1 MGWDG
6 VDLDFW
12 IPAFAGMTVGGARW
26 WLNRGGWAWYTGFIH
41 PFQPVSYRKETVMAP
56 RNIGPKVLSWLP
68 EEQIEESALRQ
79 IKNLAQMPFIF
90 QHVAVMPDCHFGL
103 GATVG
108 SCIPTLRAII
118 PAAVGV
124 DIGCGMIAV
133 KTPLKSGDLPEDL
146 SDIRKAIEHQ
156 IPLSA
161 GHYNRSVKKT
171 AKERVEQLESQAA
184 ELGRLEFY
192 DKIDRNWRKQL
203 GSLGSGN
210 HFIEIV
216 LDEEDS
222 VWAFLHSGSRGIGNR
237 LATYHIKIARALMEK
252 WYIQLPDP
260 DLAYLVEDTPEFDEY
275 LTDLGWAQDMAK
287 LNRDEMMERI
297 LRLLMHRLGEFE
309 EVDRI
314 QCHHN
319 FTQREHHFGKNILVS
334 RKGAIEAQEGQMGLI
349 PGSMGEASYVVR
361 GKGNRASL
369 NTAPHGAGRRMSRN
383 QARQSFDMDDFDRL
397 MEGVEVRRSEAFL
410 DELPGAY
417 KDIDLV
423 MEQSQD
429 LVEVVHTFRQ
439 IVNVKGA

>member
-1 MGWDG
+1 
-6 VDLDFW
+6 
-12 IPAFAGMTVGGARW
+12 
-26 WLNRGGWAWYTGFIH
+26 
-41 PFQPVSYRKETVMAP
+41 MAP

-171 AKERVEQLESQAA
+171 AKERVEQLEAQAA

-309 EVDRI
+309 EVERI

-397 MEGVEVRRSEAFL
+397 MDGVEVRRSEAFL